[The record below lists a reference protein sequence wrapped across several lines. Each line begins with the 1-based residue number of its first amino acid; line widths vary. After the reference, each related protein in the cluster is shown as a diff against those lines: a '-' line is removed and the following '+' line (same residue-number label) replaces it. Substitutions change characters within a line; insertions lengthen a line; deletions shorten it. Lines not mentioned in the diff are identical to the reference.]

1 MYVRHLALALVVMV
15 LLTTISTT
23 GDVTSFSEDA
33 DADNSSETVGS
44 LEEAFSLYP
53 DEWTNGITSPR
64 TGSSESDYLGTL
76 LLLPQESPLPVDD
89 FTDEDTVELQLN
101 GDRTSTSSS
110 FYIPQSQ
117 ELFRSTLTRFG
128 LVSSPTDTYQIPGP
142 TTTEQSRFR
151 SYRFRPHF
159 VNTAKGLRNI
169 PAQLNDGQLVHA
181 PDDVTERPSSSSS
194 SSTASRRPAGESTT
208 VGRPSQ
214 GTTPSSTITSL
225 FNSFKRKIKAIYP
238 GTVWCGDGNQAKSE
252 DDIGFFYL
260 TDSCCR
266 AHDLCPIT
274 IAAGEQ
280 FNRLRNNGHFTRSH
294 CDCDKQF
301 YNCLKNADTL
311 VSRQIGYTYFNLLK
325 PQCFRYEHPKVSC
338 TKRKKGK
345 CLTYVV
351 NEQQSKQWQWFDNLI
366 F

>member
-1 MYVRHLALALVVMV
+1 M
-15 LLTTISTT
+15 
-23 GDVTSFSEDA
+23 
-33 DADNSSETVGS
+33 
-44 LEEAFSLYP
+44 LE
-53 DEWTNGITSPR
+53 
-64 TGSSESDYLGTL
+64 
-76 LLLPQESPLPVDD
+76 
-89 FTDEDTVELQLN
+89 
-101 GDRTSTSSS
+101 
-110 FYIPQSQ
+110 
-117 ELFRSTLTRFG
+117 RFG
-128 LVSSPTDTYQIPGP
+128 VVSPVEIYQSPGLPGLDPAIPELS
-142 TTTEQSRFR
+142 TERSRLR
-151 SYRFRPHF
+151 SYRYRPHF
-159 VNTAKGLRNI
+159 VSTAKGLRNI

-181 PDDVTERPSSSSS
+181 PDDATDRPVAPL
-194 SSTASRRPAGESTT
+194 STAPVNLRRPAGTESPAI
-208 VGRPSQ
+208 VGRPPS
-214 GTTPSSTITSL
+214 TTTSSSTIKNL
-225 FNSFKRKIKAIYP
+225 FNSFKRKVKAIYP

-311 VSRQIGYTYFNLLK
+311 VSRQVGYTYFNLLK

-338 TKRKKGK
+338 TKKKKGK
-345 CLTYVV
+345 CLSYVV
-351 NEQQSKQWQWFDNLI
+351 DEQQSKQWQWFDNLI